1 MLIFFDYSPKTRNNI
16 PNTKQSPFIPIMMW
30 KIYRFVLL
38 LLQFRGSVSRIN
50 RHWFRLRLRPPFFLP
65 AMHVT
70 RKAERRK
77 KAKGVTVFSNKRK
90 FSFTIVKQQK
100 NMNRVHAWW
109 NHE

>member
-50 RHWFRLRLRPPFFLP
+50 RHWFRLRLRPPFFCP
-65 AMHVT
+65 QCTSHGKPNGG
-70 RKAERRK
+70 RKQ
-77 KAKGVTVFSNKRK
+77 KG
-90 FSFTIVKQQK
+90 
-100 NMNRVHAWW
+100 
-109 NHE
+109 